1 MNKLFSL
8 VLCGALLTLPLAMGC
23 NNTTEPEPI
32 GVDAPPADGAVE
44 EVDMEQ
50 E

>member
-23 NNTTEPEPI
+23 NSATEPEPI
-32 GVDAPPADGAVE
+32 GVDAPPADGT